1 MNAIFQSFFTSF
13 FIGFRR
19 ICLHAKVRHLVFII
33 CSLLVGIDCVT
44 DKLKATFSWRKN
56 LKTGTP
62 KNTENRML
70 RLWNFNIFWG
80 RAHLDPTPPLSP
92 QKRRTDGPLLIDS
105 RLLYSNLQATSII
118 VETPGISSVL
128 WAPFSLKTLLEE
140 NSPVQTR
147 QIQQKVLKV
156 LFGSKLLHIRRS
168 LKHHDRS
175 RPLLE
180 HKDKHSN
187 ESWN

>member
-1 MNAIFQSFFTSF
+1 MNAIFQSLFTSF

-33 CSLLVGIDCVT
+33 CSLLVGIDCVN

-80 RAHLDPTPPLSP
+80 RAHLDPTPPLTPEKGDWWSLVDRQP
-92 QKRRTDGPLLIDS
+92 HTLFKPTSYFNYCWNPWDFFSFVGPIF
-105 RLLYSNLQATSII
+105 T
-118 VETPGISSVL
+118 
-128 WAPFSLKTLLEE
+128 E
-140 NSPVQTR
+140 NSSGRKLSCTNQTDSAKS
-147 QIQQKVLKV
+147 QV

>member
-19 ICLHAKVRHLVFII
+19 MCLHAKVRHLVFII
-33 CSLLVGIDCVT
+33 CSLLIGIDYVT

-80 RAHLDPTPPLSP
+80 RVHLDPTPP
-92 QKRRTDGPLLIDS
+92 PLTPEKGDWWSLVD
-105 RLLYSNLQATSII
+105 RQPLTLFKATSYFNII

-147 QIQQKVLKV
+147 QIQRKVKCCLAV
-156 LFGSKLLHIRRS
+156 NSFI
-168 LKHHDRS
+168 
-175 RPLLE
+175 
-180 HKDKHSN
+180 
-187 ESWN
+187 